1 MFRMKFIAYRVQ
13 TIKIYHHLRKLLL
26 VVVLCHGS
34 GNLIIKRMMT
44 KDIRDYVNCQSDIC
58 EVGIEERF
66 HLSFYEV
73 TLIRDKIYLHMM
85 WCAISVL

>member
-1 MFRMKFIAYRVQ
+1 
-13 TIKIYHHLRKLLL
+13 
-26 VVVLCHGS
+26 
-34 GNLIIKRMMT
+34 MMT